1 LPLIIGIQVIFI
13 LGLMFFIS
21 YLSVLVRD
29 VPQLVN
35 VLLQLLFYITPIIYP
50 LETIPPDLRFWVQLN
65 PMTALVRAFQAVT
78 VYQKPPD
85 MVSLYYPLVVGCVL
99 LYMGYQF
106 FKRYEKRLADML

>member
-1 LPLIIGIQVIFI
+1 
-13 LGLMFFIS
+13 
-21 YLSVLVRD
+21 
-29 VPQLVN
+29 
-35 VLLQLLFYITPIIYP
+35 
-50 LETIPPDLRFWVQLN
+50 
-65 PMTALVRAFQAVT
+65 MTALVRAFQAVT